1 MLNKTII
8 TIIIVLLSFSG
19 FAQQI
24 PLGSCGIVN
33 IYDVAGNRTKRTYF
47 CNNGGT
53 YPSRTGVFSDSV
65 VKAKETIS
73 FQYVDALYP
82 NPTTGK
88 FSVSFSKALQN
99 AVVLITDAQGKKV
112 VQFKASGN
120 KIDVDL
126 SAVAPG
132 AYFIRIEEKGTIITK
147 KVVKQ

>member
-8 TIIIVLLSFSG
+8 TIIIVLFSFSG

-33 IYDVAGNRTKRTYF
+33 IYDATGSRTKRTYF
-47 CNNGGT
+47 CNNGGPQPT
-53 YPSRTGVFSDSV
+53 RAGNFNDSV
-65 VKAKETIS
+65 VKVKETIS

-99 AVVLITDAQGKKV
+99 AIVSITDAQGKKV

-126 SAVAPG
+126 SALAPS
-132 AYFIRIEEKGTIITK
+132 AYFIRIEEKGVIITK